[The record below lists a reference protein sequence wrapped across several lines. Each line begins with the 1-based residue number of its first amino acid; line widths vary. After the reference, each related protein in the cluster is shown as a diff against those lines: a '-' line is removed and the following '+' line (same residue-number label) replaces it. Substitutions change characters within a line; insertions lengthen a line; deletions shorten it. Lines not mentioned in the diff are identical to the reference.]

1 MGMPIFA
8 EGGRKVPRKGY
19 KFTNKKHSEKSVM
32 STVFGFLSMISMM
45 VLIYLSYRLGG
56 EVPVNYGIAVM
67 LILVFGIVGLVLGV
81 LAMQERE
88 KFRFFAIMGLVLNG
102 LAIFSVSAVL
112 YAGSYL

>member
-8 EGGRKVPRKGY
+8 ERGRKVPKKGY

-32 STVFGFLSMISMM
+32 STVFGALSMISMI
-45 VLIYLSYRLGG
+45 VLIYLSCRLRG

-67 LILVFGIVGLVLGV
+67 LILVFGIVGLILGV

-102 LAIFSVSAVL
+102 LAIVSVSAVL

>member
-8 EGGRKVPRKGY
+8 ERGRKVPKKGY

-32 STVFGFLSMISMM
+32 STVFGALSMISMI
-45 VLIYLSYRLGG
+45 VLIYLSYRLRG

-67 LILVFGIVGLVLGV
+67 LILVFGIVGLILGV
-81 LAMQERE
+81 FAMQERE

-102 LAIFSVSAVL
+102 LAIVSVSAVL

>member
-8 EGGRKVPRKGY
+8 ERGQKVPKKGY

-32 STVFGFLSMISMM
+32 STVFGALSMISMI
-45 VLIYLSYRLGG
+45 VLIYLSYRRGG
-56 EVPVNYGIAVM
+56 VVPVNYGIAVM
-67 LILVFGIVGLVLGV
+67 LILVFGIVGLVLGI

>member
-8 EGGRKVPRKGY
+8 ERGRKVPKKGY
-19 KFTNKKHSEKSVM
+19 KFTNKKHSEKSIM
-32 STVFGFLSMISMM
+32 SSVFGFLSMISMV
-45 VLIYLSYRLGG
+45 VLIYLSYLRRG
-56 EVPVNYGIAVM
+56 EVPVNYGIAVI
-67 LILVFGIVGLVLGV
+67 LILIFGIVGLVLGI

-88 KFRFFAIMGLVLNG
+88 KFKFFAIMGLVLNG

>member
-8 EGGRKVPRKGY
+8 ERGRKVPKKGY

-32 STVFGFLSMISMM
+32 STVFGALSMTSMI
-45 VLIYLSYRLGG
+45 VLIYLSYRLRG

-112 YAGSYL
+112 YAGSYI

>member
-1 MGMPIFA
+1 MGMPIFR
-8 EGGRKVPRKGY
+8 ERGQKVPKKGY

-32 STVFGFLSMISMM
+32 STMFGGLSMISMV
-45 VLIYLSYRLGG
+45 VLIYLSYLRAG
-56 EVPVNYGIAVM
+56 EVPVNYGIAVI
-67 LILVFGIVGLVLGV
+67 LILVFGIAGLVLGV

-102 LAIFSVSAVL
+102 LAILSVSAVL

>member
-8 EGGRKVPRKGY
+8 ERGRKVPKKGY

-32 STVFGFLSMISMM
+32 STVFGALSMTSMI
-45 VLIYLSYRLGG
+45 VLIYLSYRLRG

-67 LILVFGIVGLVLGV
+67 LILVFGIVGLILGV

-102 LAIFSVSAVL
+102 LAIVSVSAVL

>member
-8 EGGRKVPRKGY
+8 ERGRKVPKKGY

-32 STVFGFLSMISMM
+32 STVFGALSMISMI
-45 VLIYLSYRLGG
+45 VLIYLSYRLRG

-67 LILVFGIVGLVLGV
+67 LILVFGIVGLILGV

-102 LAIFSVSAVL
+102 LAIVSVSAVL

>member
-8 EGGRKVPRKGY
+8 ERGWNMPRKGY

-32 STVFGFLSMISMM
+32 STVFGGLSIVSML
-45 VLIYLSYRLGG
+45 VLIYLSYLRGG
-56 EVPVNYGIAVM
+56 VVPVNYGIAMM
-67 LILVFGIVGLVLGV
+67 LVLLFGIVGIVLGV

-88 KFRFFAIMGLVLNG
+88 KFRLFAIIGLALNG
-102 LAIFSVSAVL
+102 ITLLSVSAVL